1 MSPFSPVVHTIQN
14 KAGELDA
21 LAAVACTRRVHYANF
36 LQ

>member
-14 KAGELDA
+14 EAGELDA
-21 LAAVACTRRVHYANF
+21 LAAVARRVHYANV